1 MLRAKYG
8 AAGGGGV
15 GALKRKPLI
24 AKDHGK
30 KFFDSADHA
39 LAKGKGEK
47 AVADEEESLPP
58 CIAPTAAASARRRSD
73 CAMGLSKH
81 DD

>member
-1 MLRAKYG
+1 MLAARYG
-8 AAGGGGV
+8 GGLGGV
-15 GALKRKPLI
+15 GALKRKQPLI
-24 AKDHGK
+24 ARDHGK